1 MNGMAPASLGHAVVT
16 GATSGI
22 GRWIARGL
30 AEAGYSLSL
39 IARDQGRAE
48 AARDWIAAAVPGA
61 TIESV
66 VADLSSLHQT
76 RAAAAALLAAHP
88 QIRLLVNN
96 AGLLSPHRQVTDEGH
111 ETTLATNLLSPLAL
125 TRALLPALAAAAPAR
140 IVMIGS
146 STSDRA
152 QIDPDNLELTRG
164 WRMSRA
170 YARSKLALLMMSR
183 VWAERSDGQG
193 VTINVVHPGL
203 VATSIVR
210 HGGIDAFA
218 WRLMGRFAL
227 TPEQG
232 AETPLYACLSPEM
245 AGKTGLYL
253 KRRQVVAPNR
263 LVVDTA
269 LVGRVEATVE
279 RLLG

>member
-1 MNGMAPASLGHAVVT
+1 MIGLAPARVGHAVVT

-22 GRWIARGL
+22 GLWIARGL
-30 AEAGYSLSL
+30 AQAGYSLSL
-39 IARDQGRAE
+39 IARNPARAE
-48 AARDWIAAAVPGA
+48 ATRDWIATAVPGA
-61 TIESV
+61 AIDIV

-76 RAAAAALLAAHP
+76 RAAAVAILAAHP
-88 QIRLLVNN
+88 RISLLVNN
-96 AGLLSPHRQVTDEGH
+96 AGLLSRERQVTAEGQ
-111 ETTLATNLLSPLAL
+111 EMTLATNLLSPLAL
-125 TRALLPALAAAAPAR
+125 TRALLPALTAAAPSR

-152 QIDPDNLELTRG
+152 RIDPDNLELTRA

-183 VWAERSDGQG
+183 LWAARLAPLG
-193 VTINVVHPGL
+193 VMLNVVHPGL
-203 VATSIVR
+203 VATGIVR
-210 HGGIDAFA
+210 HGGVDEFV

-245 AGKTGLYL
+245 AGKTELYL
-253 KRRQVVAPNR
+253 KRRQAAAPNR
-263 LVVDTA
+263 LVFDAA
-269 LVGRVEATVE
+269 LVARVEAAVE